1 MFDLNFNAL
10 KTNAAMSSR
19 RAMLNWFFYLAPLWL
34 VVETFIW
41 PGFRAGLVTGG
52 GFWLN
57 VLFYA
62 VEGGLGAALWYGL
75 PYAGTAALA
84 ENVIYL
90 ILAAKFIMFAPLD
103 IAMSMDTDM
112 GRASAMFASYKAS
125 LPGILFS
132 TVKVT
137 FEVKR
142 RIAVR

>member
-1 MFDLNFNAL
+1 MSDLNIL
-10 KTNAAMSSR
+10 KTNNLNGER
-19 RAMLNWFFYLAPLWL
+19 KGGLNWFFYLAPLWL

-57 VLFYA
+57 ALFYA

-75 PYAGTAALA
+75 PYAATAALA

-90 ILAAKFIMFAPLD
+90 ALAIKFIMFAPLD

-112 GRASAMFASYKAS
+112 GRASAMYADYKAS

-132 TVKVT
+132 IAKVT
-137 FEVKR
+137 FELKR
-142 RIAVR
+142 RIAAR

>member
-1 MFDLNFNAL
+1 MPDLNFNIL
-10 KTNAAMSSR
+10 KTNTRITGR
-19 RAMLNWFFYLAPLWL
+19 RDILDWFFYLAPLWL
-34 VVETFIW
+34 VVETFLW

-52 GFWLN
+52 GFWFN
-57 VLFYA
+57 ALFYA

-90 ILAAKFIMFAPLD
+90 VLAAKFIMFAPLD

-112 GRASAMFASYKAS
+112 GRASAMYADYKAS

-142 RIAVR
+142 RIAFR